1 MTAPVSR
8 RRFRRAVRRLDAT
21 ELAAFV
27 ADLRVAG
34 DEAATRDGRRVT
46 VYGTDGDRTIVAH
59 DGTGPF
65 GRGRLASPPDPGDV
79 DADRVA
85 TTVDDPEALDP
96 AALYQ
101 AVLYGLAPAAADRC
115 CRRHLGFP
123 ARTDTTA
130 AGATVPTPAVAVVLL
145 VCAVVAGTALSGAG
159 GPGVEPSVETPADVS
174 DRQTVSSG
182 PSTFTPAA
190 LGRAH
195 AASLRD
201 TGFAFRTD
209 RTVRASDGEVRSR
222 VLTVGC
228 VSSDRRVVSAA
239 VTVRGPEAVLF
250 AAGLQNATAAFYGA
264 NGTLVRATAADGRT
278 TVDRVPDDAYD
289 ASARFFLLPAPRAP
303 AETFRGVELR
313 PTRTGEVGIQRVR
326 GDLLANATRFG
337 RSHGVTAPR
346 NLSAVAVVDDAG
358 TVRRSALSYDAT
370 FVDERISVTR
380 RASVRRVSTTPA
392 RPSWA
397 NETGVTTAS
406 GPDLR
411 REAVGGCPLTG

>member
-27 ADLRVAG
+27 ADLRAAG
-34 DEAATRDGRRVT
+34 GETTTRDGRRVT
-46 VYGTDGDRTIVAH
+46 VHGADGDRTVVAH

-65 GRGRLASPPDPGDV
+65 GRGRLTTPPDPDDV

-96 AALYQ
+96 AALYR
-101 AVLYGLAPAAADRC
+101 AALYGLAPAAADRC

-130 AGATVPTPAVAVVLL
+130 AGPTVPTPAVAVVLL
-145 VCAVVAGTALSGAG
+145 VCAIVVGTALSGTGA
-159 GPGVEPSVETPADVS
+159 PGAEPSVETPADVRDS
-174 DRQTVSSG
+174 RAVSPD
-182 PSTFTPAA
+182 PSPLTPAV

-201 TGFAFRTD
+201 TGFAFRTV
-209 RTVRASDGEVRSR
+209 RTVREPGGAVRSR

-228 VSSDRRVVSAA
+228 VSPDRRVVSAA
-239 VTVRGPEAVLF
+239 VTVEGPEAVLF
-250 AAGLQNATAAFYGA
+250 AAGLRNATAAFYGA

-278 TVDRVPDDAYD
+278 AVDRVPDDAYD
-289 ASARFFLLPAPRAP
+289 ASARFFLLPDPRAP

-313 PTRTGEVGIQRVR
+313 PTRTEEVGIQRVR
-326 GDLLANATRFG
+326 GDLLANGTRFA
-337 RSHGVTAPR
+337 RSRGVTAPR
-346 NLSAVAVVDDAG
+346 NLSAAAVVDDAG

-380 RASVRRVSTTPA
+380 RASVRRVSTTPT

-397 NETGVTTAS
+397 NETGGTTAS

-411 REAVGGCPLTG
+411 RETVAGCPPRG